1 MNTYIYF
8 KYLFWEN
15 FFLDYF
21 YWLMEMM
28 LTYKSATKLQIPM
41 KKENKKGKEKER
53 RKGEVKRRGGKW
65 EGQEKEEK
73 EI

>member
-1 MNTYIYF
+1 
-8 KYLFWEN
+8 
-15 FFLDYF
+15 
-21 YWLMEMM
+21 MEMM